1 MEDQERTL
9 VRNVIV
15 FPALGL
21 MAKIKGPVLVGDVLV
36 LMESEREARRIR

>member
-15 FPALGL
+15 FPALSLLANG
-21 MAKIKGPVLVGDVLV
+21 KGPVMLGDVLV

>member
-1 MEDQERTL
+1 MEDQERSL

-15 FPALGL
+15 FPTLSL
-21 MAKIKGPVLVGDVLV
+21 MANVKGPVMVGDVLV